1 MLRAK
6 YNVNYK
12 SNEIIFEGSPLW
24 TLVGVGAVGGFVAGA
39 LGLGG
44 GSVYCPIF
52 LTLGLDP
59 RVASGT
65 SIYLVFYSAISASV
79 VNLLYGLLDVQYALF
94 VSFWAIFGVLLVI
107 WQAELYV
114 KKTSKMS
121 VFVWTLV
128 VVFGLSCIVQP
139 IFAYFNITA
148 QTEGGVPLMGWN
160 SVC

>member
-24 TLVGVGAVGGFVAGA
+24 TLVGVGAVGGFVSGA

-79 VNLLYGLLDVQYALF
+79 VNLLYGLLDV
-94 VSFWAIFGVLLVI
+94 
-107 WQAELYV
+107 
-114 KKTSKMS
+114 
-121 VFVWTLV
+121 
-128 VVFGLSCIVQP
+128 
-139 IFAYFNITA
+139 
-148 QTEGGVPLMGWN
+148 
-160 SVC
+160 